1 MARRNNHLGTAGFQ
15 AITKNRTFYIMLVA
29 LVTCVIFFQVIGYEF
44 VWYDDDFTVYKNPYV
59 QSVTVQNI
67 VHAWKNP
74 YKDSYMPATI
84 TLLAIEGL
92 FARTTP
98 SDANSI
104 EFNPAVFHTSNLIF
118 HILNAILVFLILRIL
133 IKDELPSFFGAL
145 LFALHPVQVESV
157 AWITGVKDVFSG
169 FLSLVAIWQ
178 YLLYAQLS
186 MEGNKTDQDNR
197 DRNRKIMHYLI
208 AIVSFILAL
217 LAKPTRVVVP
227 IIVFTLD
234 YLILKRQ
241 FKHIAASIIGWIVI
255 SLPVIVAT
263 IVLMPAS
270 NEATSGISLLER
282 FLVSSDSLV
291 FYLYKLIFP
300 ISLGPD
306 YGRTIKLALSQNLFV
321 IALLIL
327 ALYFILIYKIKQYRS
342 WLLAS
347 AIVFVAGVLPML
359 GFIRFQFQEVSTV
372 ADRYL
377 YLSMIGP
384 GIALGFFLSRYKKPS
399 TIIISGVFLGILGIL
414 SILQTQNWKNTV
426 TFYKHALQV
435 NPNSSAFR
443 MNFGIVLGEQGSFD
457 EAIYHFNEV
466 LKSNT
471 KTSEAQV
478 NIGLALLKQRK
489 LDDAIFHFNEAL
501 KIDPNEA
508 GAHINYAYALMQQG
522 KLNEAISHYYDALR
536 IEPDN
541 PRTYIHLGHVLA
553 QQKRFDEA
561 ITNYTKA
568 LKLDPHNIGALLNS
582 GYVLANLGRFI
593 EAISYYSEALKLDP
607 QNAWA
612 HNNLGIALAQL
623 GKFSEAEH
631 HFNEALKI
639 NPGYHDA
646 QKNLI
651 KAKSLIQ

>member
-399 TIIISGVFLGILGIL
+399 TIIISGVLLGILGVL

-426 TFYKHALQV
+426 TFYKHALKI
-435 NPNSSAFR
+435 NPNSATFH
-443 MNFGIVLGEQGSFD
+443 MYLGIVLGEQGSFD
-457 EAIYHFNEV
+457 EAIYHFSEGINLEP
-466 LKSNT
+466 KN
-471 KTSEAQV
+471 SEAYN
-478 NIGLALLKQRK
+478 NIGIVLTYQRK
-489 LDDAIFHFNEAL
+489 FNEAIYHFNEGL
-501 KIDPNEA
+501 RIDPNNANLLLNLGYAYAQQGKFNEAIPHYYKALILEPGNA
-508 GAHINYAYALMQQG
+508 GAHFNLGYAFTQQGNYDEAIYHYSETVRLDPKNSGAHFNLGYAFAQQG
-522 KLNEAISHYYDALR
+522 KFNEAIPHYSETVR
-536 IEPDN
+536 
-541 PRTYIHLGHVLA
+541 
-553 QQKRFDEA
+553 
-561 ITNYTKA
+561 
-568 LKLDPHNIGALLNS
+568 LDP
-582 GYVLANLGRFI
+582 
-593 EAISYYSEALKLDP
+593 K
-607 QNAWA
+607 NAWA
-612 HNNLGIALAQL
+612 HNNLGLAFLQQ
-623 GKFSEAEH
+623 GK
-631 HFNEALKI
+631 FNEAEYHFNAALKI
-639 NPGYHDA
+639 IPGFQDA
-646 QKNLI
+646 QKNLT
-651 KAKSLIQ
+651 KSLEK